1 MIKHMGIE
9 AENGTKINLP
19 NGLTIIKEYNYI
31 TITDRAIK
39 PKNKHYPF
47 KRGKIDVSNFGLIE
61 TFLLK
66 NFKVGDY
73 THVIDAN
80 KLPKDAEWRFRK
92 EGDFFEKFG
101 GGTNSLSDYL
111 IDKKIP
117 VRLRNT
123 TPVLAVGS
131 EILIVAGVEI
141 SDKIKI
147 DKKTKTAYGIN
158 VVRF

>member
-1 MIKHMGIE
+1 M
-9 AENGTKINLP
+9 
-19 NGLTIIKEYNYI
+19 

-39 PKNKHYPF
+39 PKNKHYEF
-47 KRGKIDVSNFGLIE
+47 KRGKIDISNFGLIE

-66 NFKVGDY
+66 SFQVGDY
-73 THVIDAN
+73 THVIDAG
-80 KLPKDAEWRFRK
+80 KLPKDAEWRFRQ
-92 EGDFFEKFG
+92 EGDIFEKFG

-117 VRLRNT
+117 VRLRNN
-123 TPVLAVGS
+123 TPVLASGN
-131 EILIVAGVEI
+131 EILVIAGVEI
-141 SDKIKI
+141 SNKIKI